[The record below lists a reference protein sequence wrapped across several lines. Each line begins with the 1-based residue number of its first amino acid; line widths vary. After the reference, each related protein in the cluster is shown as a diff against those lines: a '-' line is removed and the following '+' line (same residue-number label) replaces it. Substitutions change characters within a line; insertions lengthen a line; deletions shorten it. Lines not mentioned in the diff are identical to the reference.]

1 MTPILQL
8 RANHLARLAL
18 GATVAAAAA
27 CSDSNTPAPT
37 GPTPTTNTTADCPS
51 LLTLSV
57 GQVVTGLT
65 GSTVCLTATTSAA
78 EYALVP
84 FNGSTTSGTA
94 SFSLTAAGTSAPS
107 AAPNL
112 AAETN
117 PSFDLLGAAAGTS
130 GLAARRDE
138 SFEMGLRA
146 RERALLPRRFAAA
159 RSWMRA
165 TSQSGAALDAIP
177 GSVVVG
183 QLLKLNADADS
194 GCTAP
199 KYRTG
204 RVVSISNR
212 AIVVADTGNPSG
224 GYTDAEYA
232 SFGVT
237 FDTLI
242 DPLDRQNFGDPSDID
257 HNGRVLLF
265 FTKTVNDLTPKGSS
279 SYIGGFFYAR
289 DLFPI
294 TSTADL
300 DACPT
305 SNVGEMFYVMV
316 ADPARGGVFT
326 KANVTTEVEATLAHE
341 YQHLINASRRIYVNT
356 SATDLEETWLD
367 EGLAHTAEEL
377 LFYRVSGLQPR
388 QNLSAA
394 TIQASAAYVNAFNN
408 YESANIGRYEEY
420 LRTPSAYSP
429 YTDNDSL
436 ATRGAIRAFL
446 RYAADR
452 RGASDGDTWFQ
463 LVNSTTTGIA
473 NLQNVF
479 GSGVID
485 EFRDWGVS
493 VLSDDLSGVAASY
506 QQPSWNYRS
515 IYAALLSTA
524 VFPLT
529 NVSLTPGTK
538 SVSLVRGANAYL
550 RFAVAAG
557 GLPSVQRT
565 GAPASV
571 QFSIVRTK

>member
-1 MTPILQL
+1 MNIILKVT
-8 RANHLARLAL
+8 ANRIGRIAL
-18 GATVAAAAA
+18 GTTVAAVAA
-27 CSDSNTPAPT
+27 CSDATTATSNPS
-37 GPTPTTNTTADCPS
+37 TPTTNTTANCPS
-51 LLTLSV
+51 SLSLSV

-65 GSTVCLTATTSAA
+65 GTTMCLNATTSAA
-78 EYALVP
+78 EYALIP
-84 FNGSTTSGTA
+84 FNGSTTSSTA
-94 SFSLTAAGTSAPS
+94 NFSVTAAGTSAPS
-107 AAPNL
+107 AAPDL
-112 AAETN
+112 AAEAAA
-117 PSFDLLGAAAGTS
+117 SFDLRGAMAGTS
-130 GLAARRDE
+130 GLVAQRNE
-138 SFEMGLRA
+138 SFETHLRL

-159 RSWMRA
+159 RSWARG
-165 TSQSGAALDAIP
+165 QSGARASLDVIP
-177 GSVVVG
+177 TSVVVG
-183 QLLKLNADADS
+183 QLLRLNADADS

-199 KYRTG
+199 NYRTG
-204 RVVSISNR
+204 RVVAITNR

-232 SFGVT
+232 SFGAT

-257 HNGRVLLF
+257 HNGHILLF

-289 DLFPI
+289 DLFPT

-305 SNVGEMFYVMV
+305 SNVGEMFYIMV
-316 ADPARGGVFT
+316 ADPSRGGVFT
-326 KANVTTEVEATLAHE
+326 KANVLTEVEGTLAHE

-356 SATDLEETWLD
+356 AATDLEETWLD

-394 TIQASAAYVNAFNN
+394 TIQQSQAYVTAFNN
-408 YESANIGRYEEY
+408 YESSNFGRYESY
-420 LRTPSAYSP
+420 LDAPSAYSV
-429 YTDNDSL
+429 YADNDSL
-436 ATRGAIRAFL
+436 ATRGATRAFL

-452 RGASDGDTWFQ
+452 RGTSDGDTWFQ

-485 EFRDWGVS
+485 EIRDWGIS
-493 VLSDDLSGVAASY
+493 VLTDDLTGFATTY
-506 QQPSWNYRS
+506 QQQSWNYRS
-515 IYAALLSTA
+515 IFAALESTS
-524 VFPLT
+524 VFPLST
-529 NVSLTPGTK
+529 VSLAPGTK

-557 GLPSVQRT
+557 ALPSVQWT

-571 QFSIVRTK
+571 QFTIVRTK